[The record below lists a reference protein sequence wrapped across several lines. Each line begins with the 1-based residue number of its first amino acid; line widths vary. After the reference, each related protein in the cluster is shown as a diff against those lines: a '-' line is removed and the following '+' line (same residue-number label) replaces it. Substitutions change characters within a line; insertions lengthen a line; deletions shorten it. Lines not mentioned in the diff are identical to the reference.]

1 MCCNAS
7 KGFEGIVNLPFH
19 SFDCVSSTFYFSFL
33 CHPSNFLIPNHLPF
47 LTSSIFFLS
56 PLSFTVSSFSLCHE
70 MAAKGLSVWFLLSA
84 DPISKGR
91 VDSALAPALLLFCSP
106 ALTHH
111 RLKVTRRRETDWESE
126 GELSFILLEDRLIY
140 KIILPP
146 SHSFVLLHTSRKRKK
161 KNPSRPSNASSE
173 CLLSFWKAV
182 LPSLWGQ
189 LLRTIVGLFRY
200 LLCHCCKSGHVLVW
214 LVDAHQCVHCS
225 DGNNNYHHCLWHEHS
240 LSNVYRWSS
249 DCIAQDMLVLM
260 HKKMNWVLALKCIL
274 VALVSFRNMVGC
286 H

>member
-33 CHPSNFLIPNHLPF
+33 CHPSNFLLPNHLPF

-56 PLSFTVSSFSLCHE
+56 PLSFTVSSFSPCHE

-161 KNPSRPSNASSE
+161 KTLQGHQTPRQNVFYPFE
-173 CLLSFWKAV
+173 KLSFH
-182 LPSLWGQ
+182 PFEDS
-189 LLRTIVGLFRY
+189 Y
-200 LLCHCCKSGHVLVW
+200 
-214 LVDAHQCVHCS
+214 
-225 DGNNNYHHCLWHEHS
+225 
-240 LSNVYRWSS
+240 
-249 DCIAQDMLVLM
+249 
-260 HKKMNWVLALKCIL
+260 
-274 VALVSFRNMVGC
+274 
-286 H
+286 